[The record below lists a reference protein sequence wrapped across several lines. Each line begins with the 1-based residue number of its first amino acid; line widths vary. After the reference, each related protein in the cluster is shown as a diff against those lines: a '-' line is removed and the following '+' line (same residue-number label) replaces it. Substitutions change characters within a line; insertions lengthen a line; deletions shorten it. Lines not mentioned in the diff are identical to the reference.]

1 MFTKRPF
8 GRVVTV
14 AVRGRVAQAAP
25 RVAGEWRASC
35 QHRNLDINA
44 SFGYFGCL
52 QVTTVAG
59 TVDP

>member
-1 MFTKRPF
+1 MFTKSRPF

-44 SFGYFGCL
+44 SFGYL
-52 QVTTVAG
+52 QVTTDAG
-59 TVDP
+59 DVDP